1 LTKGEKSIYLFEKN
15 FTRKRTKL
23 VVFLNRRFKMVENLD
38 KVNTIMDKYRGE
50 NSALI
55 SILQDIQAEYN
66 YLPEEA
72 LREIAQALDIPLI
85 DIYGVATFY
94 KSFSLT
100 PRGKHLVT
108 VCLGTACHVRG
119 GRRILGEVVKKLN
132 IGPGETTEDKL
143 FTLETVNC
151 LGCCAIGPIVV
162 VDGEYYGEMTARKVD
177 PILEKYRQLNSS
189 NTHTN

>member
-1 LTKGEKSIYLFEKN
+1 
-15 FTRKRTKL
+15 
-23 VVFLNRRFKMVENLD
+23 MVENLE
-38 KVNTIMDKYRGE
+38 KVNSIMDRYKGE
-50 NSALI
+50 GSALI
-55 SILQDIQAEYN
+55 SILQDIQDEYN

-72 LREIAQALDIPLI
+72 LREVAQTLDMPLI
-85 DIYGVATFY
+85 DIYSVATFY

-119 GRRILGEVVKKLN
+119 GRRILGEIVRRLN

-162 VDGEYYGEMTARKVD
+162 VDGEYYGEMTVRKVD
-177 PILEKYRQLNSS
+177 PILEKYRQVNSS
-189 NTHTN
+189 VTHTS

>member
-1 LTKGEKSIYLFEKN
+1 
-15 FTRKRTKL
+15 
-23 VVFLNRRFKMVENLD
+23 MVENLE
-38 KVNTIMDKYRGE
+38 KVNTIMDRYKGDD
-50 NSALI
+50 SALI
-55 SILQDIQAEYN
+55 SILQDIQDEYN

-72 LREIAQALDIPLI
+72 LRKVAQTLDIPLI
-85 DIYGVATFY
+85 DIYSVTTFY

-119 GRRILGEVVKKLN
+119 GRRILGEVVRKLN
-132 IGPGETTEDKL
+132 IAPGETTEDKL

-162 VDGEYYGEMTARKVD
+162 VDGEYYGEMTVRKVD
-177 PILEKYRQLNSS
+177 PILEEYRQVNSS